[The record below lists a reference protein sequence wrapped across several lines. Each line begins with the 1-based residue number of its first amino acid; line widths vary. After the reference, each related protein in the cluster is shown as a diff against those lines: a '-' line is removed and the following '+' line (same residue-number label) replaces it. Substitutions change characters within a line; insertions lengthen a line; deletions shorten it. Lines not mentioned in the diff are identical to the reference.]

1 MNQPMQPPAEAA
13 TQPQPKSHVG
23 AVVLVVI
30 GVVLTLVAIALV
42 TAGGLLLWA
51 YGTQRDADGFFSTP
65 TRRFETTSYAITTED
80 IDLSARADDDVVDLG
95 DIATLRLRAEAAGER
110 SVFVGIARRGDADRY
125 LDGVARAE
133 VVDIRT
139 FPFSVAYDHFGG
151 HAPTD
156 RPDTRDIW
164 VASAQGTGVQ
174 TLEWRPQSG
183 RWVVVVMNADAGAG
197 VSVDAS
203 AGVRMLWLLPLGI
216 GLLSGG
222 LVLLVIGVV
231 LLVVGV
237 VALARHRHIELGGP
251 EPGPGS
257 TVVLEGRFEGA
268 PNRALWLV
276 KWLLLI
282 PHYIVLAVLWIAFW
296 VVSVIAFFAILFTAR
311 FPRALFDFNVGVLRW
326 SWRVAYYG
334 YGVLGTD
341 RYPPFSLGHHPD
353 YPATFEV
360 AYPER
365 LSRGLVLVKW
375 WLLAIPQYLVLTLLL
390 GGSTAA
396 ANDAGWSWVLSTGL
410 IGVLVCFAALALLFA
425 GVYPRGIYDLVMGLN
440 RWVYR
445 VIAYVSLMRDE
456 YPPFRLDQGDTEPAA
471 PAAPEQGPGPG
482 SMPVA
487 APVPSMDTE
496 PEPDPDASPE

>member
-1 MNQPMQPPAEAA
+1 MTEPTPPAAGGTA
-13 TQPQPKSHVG
+13 PAQPRSHVG
-23 AVVLVVI
+23 AVVLVVV
-30 GVVLTLVAIALV
+30 GVILTLIAIALV
-42 TAGGLLLWA
+42 TMGGLILWA
-51 YGTQRDADGFFSTP
+51 HGTQRDADGFFSSP

-80 IDLSARADDDVVDLG
+80 IDLGARSEDDFVGLG
-95 DIATLRLRAEAAGER
+95 DLATLRLRVEATTER
-110 SVFVGIARRGDADRY
+110 ATFVGIARQSDADRY

-133 VVDIRT
+133 VEDIRT
-139 FPFSVAYDHFGG
+139 FPFGVAYDHIDGG
-151 HAPTD
+151 APPV
-156 RPDTRDIW
+156 RPDTRDFW
-164 VASAQGTGVQ
+164 AASAQGAGQQ
-174 TLEWRPQSG
+174 TLEWRPESG

-203 AGVRMLWLLPLGI
+203 AGAKVLWLLPLGF
-216 GLLSGG
+216 GLLAGG
-222 LVLLVIGVV
+222 VGLLVIGVV

-237 VALARHRHIELGGP
+237 VALARHQHIELGGP
-251 EPGPGS
+251 EPGPDA
-257 TVVLEGRFEGA
+257 TVVLEARFEGA

-282 PHYIVLAVLWIAFW
+282 PHFIVLAVLWVAFW
-296 VVSVIAFFAILFTAR
+296 VVTVIAFFAILFTAR

-341 RYPPFSLGHHPD
+341 RYPPFSLGHQPD

-375 WLLAIPQYLVLTLLL
+375 WLLAIPQFLVLTLLL
-390 GGSTAA
+390 GGTTTV
-396 ANDAGWSWVLSTGL
+396 ANDAGWGWAFSTGL

-425 GVYPRGIYDLVMGLN
+425 GTYPRGIYDLVMGLN

-445 VIAYVSLMRDE
+445 VIVYVALMRDE
-456 YPPFRLDQGDTEPAA
+456 YPPFRLDQGDTEAT
-471 PAAPEQGPGPG
+471 PGPPSETAASG
-482 SMPVA
+482 VDVA
-487 APVPSMDTE
+487 S
-496 PEPDPDASPE
+496 